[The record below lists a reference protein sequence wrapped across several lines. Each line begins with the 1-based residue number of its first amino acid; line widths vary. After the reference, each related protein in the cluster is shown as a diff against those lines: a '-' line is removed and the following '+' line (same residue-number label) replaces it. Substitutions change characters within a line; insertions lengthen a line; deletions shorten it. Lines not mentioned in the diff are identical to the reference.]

1 LCAERDR
8 RDHRWEWQT
17 WQVTTEAINR
27 WAETEWI
34 DLRAG
39 NMARWKVRMVNILSE
54 AKRMPAPNFD
64 SSSRWG
70 RALADPITWQLQP
83 EIDVGEVV
91 GWIFINE
98 EEGER
103 MKG

>member
-1 LCAERDR
+1 
-8 RDHRWEWQT
+8 
-17 WQVTTEAINR
+17 
-27 WAETEWI
+27 
-34 DLRAG
+34 
-39 NMARWKVRMVNILSE
+39 MARWKARMARILSE
-54 AKRMPAPNFD
+54 AKGMPGPGFD

-70 RALADPITWQLQP
+70 RAMANPATWQLRP

-91 GWIFINE
+91 GWIFTNE

>member
-1 LCAERDR
+1 MAHWKARM
-8 RDHRWEWQT
+8 
-17 WQVTTEAINR
+17 A
-27 WAETEWI
+27 
-34 DLRAG
+34 
-39 NMARWKVRMVNILSE
+39 NMLSE
-54 AKRMPAPNFD
+54 AQHMPAPDFD

-70 RALADPITWQLQP
+70 RAMSNAATWQLQP